1 MDLKKRI
8 VVIEDEAQIAAL
20 IKESLPVEDFFVE
33 DFNNAADGIDAIK
46 TKTPDA
52 LILDW
57 ELPDIAGP
65 KVIRII
71 RQDKKSA
78 VLPVIMLTVRKNTA
92 DITTALDLGAD
103 EYITKPFKP
112 KELLA
117 RVNAVLRRI
126 EMNENNSNVIK
137 KGNLQLNI
145 EQRKAYMKGK
155 HIVLTEKEYQLLHL
169 LLKRKERVVQS
180 DEIIERIWG
189 YEYMEGDIIGSKIRV
204 LVQRLKSKIGKQLA
218 DKIVSKYG
226 CGYQFED

>member
-8 VVIEDEAQIAAL
+8 IVIEDEAQIASL
-20 IKESLPVEDFFVE
+20 IKESLPAEDFFVE

-78 VLPVIMLTVRKNTA
+78 VLPIIMLTVRKNTA
-92 DITTALDLGAD
+92 DITTALDTGAD

-117 RVNAVLRRI
+117 RVSAVLRRI
-126 EMNENNSNVIK
+126 EMNENNSNIIK
-137 KGNLQLNI
+137 KGTLELNL

-155 HIVLTEKEYQLLHL
+155 PITLTEKEYQLLHL
-169 LLKRKERVVQS
+169 LLKRRARVIPT

-189 YEYMEGDIIGSKIRV
+189 YEYIEGDIIGSKIRV